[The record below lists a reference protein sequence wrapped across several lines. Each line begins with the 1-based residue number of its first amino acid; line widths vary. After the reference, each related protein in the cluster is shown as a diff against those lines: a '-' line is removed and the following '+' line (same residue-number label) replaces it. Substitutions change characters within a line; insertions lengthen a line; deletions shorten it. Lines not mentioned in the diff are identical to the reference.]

1 MNLGQA
7 LTPSCGITSAPQI
20 ASECLHCAA
29 GAPAGPT
36 VQLRVSCLRDSPGNR
51 EDRAGALCAGL
62 WLEGTASP
70 TWPVGAS
77 KSKEHL
83 TDSSPFLAVADACCS
98 LMIRSGDFHVLMD
111 RKPGPGQLNGVQLSQ
126 PGCSP
131 VALPLLHPALSL
143 SFLSHQ

>member
-1 MNLGQA
+1 MNPGQD

-20 ASECLHCAA
+20 TSERLHCAP

-36 VQLRVSCLRDSPGNR
+36 VQLRMFCLPGIH
-51 EDRAGALCAGL
+51 EGQPRAGALCAGL

-83 TDSSPFLAVADACCS
+83 ADSSPFLAVADAYCS
-98 LMIRSGDFHVLMD
+98 LMI
-111 RKPGPGQLNGVQLSQ
+111 
-126 PGCSP
+126 
-131 VALPLLHPALSL
+131 
-143 SFLSHQ
+143 